1 MRFNAISSI
10 REKLRYNAILKS
22 FKCGGLVDKSTT
34 FMLGA
39 SCRNSG
45 SQENIVIGKHCVMGG
60 SCIALY
66 GGKISIGNNV
76 YIGPGTSLQ
85 AKESITV
92 GDNVIIANNVILLD
106 NNNHPTSPEM
116 RLKMSAC
123 EDFIHDEL
131 WSWKYAE
138 SAPVV
143 IEENVW
149 VGRDAR
155 ILKGVTVGK
164 GSIVA
169 LGAVVTKDVPAYCVV
184 AGNPARVVKELPKP
198 EGTE

>member
-1 MRFNAISSI
+1 MIINRLK
-10 REKLRYNAILKS
+10 EKLRHKAVVRS
-22 FKCGGLVDKSTT
+22 FERSSQFDKATV
-34 FMLGA
+34 FMPGA
-39 SCRNSG
+39 SCRNTG
-45 SQENIVIGKHCVMGG
+45 IKENVVIGSHCVMGG
-60 SCIALY
+60 GCIALY

-123 EDFIHDEL
+123 KDYLHDEL
-131 WSWKYAE
+131 WTWQYAE
-138 SAPVV
+138 SAPIV

-149 VGRDAR
+149 IGRDAR
-155 ILKGVTVGK
+155 ILKGVTIGK

-169 LGAVVTKDVPAYCVV
+169 LGAVVTKDVPPYSVV

-198 EGTE
+198 EGAQ